1 VHTLHCF
8 ACRPCVDP
16 YDASRGV
23 SSRLPFVSLAAI
35 FALSNM
41 DSASVKNAL
50 LVAGGVVA
58 AQAVAVG
65 LYRLADNVMTKREL
79 EASG

>member
-1 VHTLHCF
+1 
-8 ACRPCVDP
+8 
-16 YDASRGV
+16 
-23 SSRLPFVSLAAI
+23 
-35 FALSNM
+35 M
-41 DSASVKNAL
+41 DSTSVKNAL

-65 LYRLADNVMTKREL
+65 LYRLADSALTKREL